1 VTDKQYP
8 WFMAVD
14 IVLLINRVKIMEFIV
29 EDKVSVD

>member
-1 VTDKQYP
+1 
-8 WFMAVD
+8 MAVD